1 MNYSKS
7 FAESKLADCTTNMSE
22 AEWGAKVKGF
32 LENYKFS
39 CVGTWDGFHVCIQ
52 EEMYNTTNSY

>member
-1 MNYSKS
+1 M
-7 FAESKLADCTTNMSE
+7 ADCTTNMSE

-32 LENYKFS
+32 LENYEFS
-39 CVGTWDGFHVCIQ
+39 CVGTWDEFHVYIQ